1 MVQVVAGV
9 SSSDA
14 ILVTSGLSAA
24 RVASHSNLPVVIW
37 THVERHG
44 DPIIGEDR
52 GRDTSSVQLQ
62 IASELHPKVRNHGE
76 GPY

>member
-1 MVQVVAGV
+1 MVAGV

-24 RVASHSNLPVVIW
+24 RVASHSSLPVVIW

-44 DPIIGEDR
+44 DPIIGEDIGNKKCSICSCR
-52 GRDTSSVQLQ
+52 LM
-62 IASELHPKVRNHGE
+62 
-76 GPY
+76 

>member
-24 RVASHSNLPVVIW
+24 RVSSHSNLPVVIW

-52 GRDTSSVQLQ
+52 GRDTSSIQ
-62 IASELHPKVRNHGE
+62 
-76 GPY
+76 